1 MEEVTRSQCS
11 SPAFKDNVSKYAE
24 PYYINASAGAGAH
37 LTVVAELV
45 TLLLA
50 LMGADDELQV
60 VPVQEVLGD
69 VGAPV
74 AAPTPHLVGNAAV
87 LGHWVAP
94 QQVQD
99 LEAVDTKGSSLNSE
113 AAGYLMGFLNQ
124 GVMSH
129 FRWVLVWAVN
139 IKTYIIYCIFSG
151 LYIVSLCTLRFILLT
166 HSVS

>member
-1 MEEVTRSQCS
+1 M
-11 SPAFKDNVSKYAE
+11 
-24 PYYINASAGAGAH
+24 
-37 LTVVAELV
+37 AELV

-60 VPVQEVLGD
+60 VPVQKVLGD

-129 FRWVLVWAVN
+129 FRCVLVWSVN
-139 IKTYIIYCIFSG
+139 ITG
-151 LYIVSLCTLRFILLT
+151 LYWFIHCLIVHSRIYFTDTFCVIVSLP
-166 HSVS
+166 V

>member
-1 MEEVTRSQCS
+1 M
-11 SPAFKDNVSKYAE
+11 
-24 PYYINASAGAGAH
+24 
-37 LTVVAELV
+37 AELV

-60 VPVQEVLGD
+60 VPVQKVLGD

-113 AAGYLMGFLNQ
+113 AADYLMGFLNQ

-129 FRWVLVWAVN
+129 FRWVLVWSVN
-139 IKTYIIYCIFSG
+139 IKTYIIYYIFFWFIHCLIVHSRI
-151 LYIVSLCTLRFILLT
+151 YFTDTFCVIVSLP
-166 HSVS
+166 V